1 MHQERQDG
9 GPSQAVDSRVQST
22 RVLALIGGGRMEEL
36 VGRGWE
42 GGGRKGYGG
51 ASEGQR
57 RADVTR

>member
-36 VGRGWE
+36 EGLGGRGQKEVW
-42 GGGRKGYGG
+42 R
-51 ASEGQR
+51 GQ
-57 RADVTR
+57 